1 MNGKGKEKNATTEE
15 KNETGEEKN
24 HPEEEKNDEGEE
36 KNDRGEEMND
46 VFVLKRG
53 DLTEMGKFVV
63 GQATNN
69 SKGGVRVME

>member
-1 MNGKGKEKNATTEE
+1 MNGMEEE
-15 KNETGEEKN
+15 KNQ
-24 HPEEEKNDEGEE
+24 PEEEKNDEGEE
-36 KNDRGEEMND
+36 KNDRGDEMNG

-69 SKGGVRVME
+69 SKRVEGEGAIKKR